1 MASISLAS
9 SSNAAGSSAK
19 FPADEWQARMDLA
32 ACYRLVHHFGWT
44 DMVST
49 HISARVPGK
58 DDVFLISPH
67 GLLFDEVT
75 ASSLVKVDV
84 EGKVLDN
91 PEARINRAGFVIHS
105 AIHMGCPDAHF
116 ALHTHTV
123 AGIAVATQ
131 KDGLL
136 PISFASLTVLGDVA
150 YYDGDRLP
158 GELSERETM
167 SRVLGSKRI
176 LVMRNHGL
184 LTVGRNAGES
194 FMAMWR
200 MQRACEIQIASFQ
213 QSGSGFHA
221 MSHEVMQ
228 NGTERGMKAFWK
240 GGTNDPVQLEWP
252 ALLRRMDRIDPSYKE

>member
-1 MASISLAS
+1 MAQVALAGLQ
-9 SSNAAGSSAK
+9 NATKISAK
-19 FPADEWQARMDLA
+19 YPADEWQARLDLA
-32 ACYRLVHHFGWT
+32 ACYRLVHHYGWT

-75 ASSLVKVDV
+75 ASSLVTVDV
-84 EGKVLDN
+84 EGRVLDR
-91 PEARINRAGFVIHS
+91 PDARINRAGFIIHS

-123 AGIAVATQ
+123 AGIAIATQ
-131 KDGLL
+131 IDGLL

-158 GELSERETM
+158 GELSEREVM
-167 SRVLGSKRI
+167 SRVLGGKRI
-176 LVMRNHGL
+176 LVLRNHGL

-200 MQRACEIQIASFQ
+200 MQRACEIQVASFQ
-213 QSGSGFHA
+213 QSGSGFHP
-221 MSHEVMQ
+221 MSEEVVK
-228 NGTERGMKAFWK
+228 NGTERGLKAFWK
-240 GGTNDPVQLEWP
+240 GGLNDPVHLEWP
-252 ALLRRMDRIDPSYKE
+252 ALLRRLERIDPSYKE